1 VESNAA
7 RGAVAPHNAKPASV
21 WSSGGGDYEEISSQI
36 STALEHAV
44 RRLQPQPGERILDL
58 ATGTGWT
65 SRIAARRGAAVTGA
79 DIAEELLAAARRR
92 AQAEG
97 LNVEYVT
104 GDAEALPFDDAS
116 FDAVISTFGV
126 MFVTRPESAAHEIAR
141 VCRRGGRIALA
152 TWTPDGAVFE
162 MFKVMRPYMTP
173 PPSPP
178 PSPFA
183 WGTRE
188 RITELFGDAFDLAF
202 EDGVANYYD
211 RSGQAAWEAFVTGY
225 GPTKSLAA
233 SLDPQRRAELE
244 RDFTAFHDRYRS
256 DLGICVP
263 REYLL
268 TIGVR
273 K

>member
-1 VESNAA
+1 MESNAS
-7 RGAVAPHNAKPASV
+7 RGGIQPHNAKPASV
-21 WSSGGGDYEEISSQI
+21 WSSGGGDYDEISSQI
-36 STALEHAV
+36 SSALEHAV
-44 RRLQPQPGERILDL
+44 RRLQPQSGERILDL

-65 SRIAARRGAAVTGA
+65 SRIAGRRGATVVGA

-92 AQAEG
+92 AAAEG
-97 LNVEYVT
+97 LNIQYVT
-104 GDAEALPFDDAS
+104 GDAERLPFDDAS

-126 MFVTRPESAAHEIAR
+126 MFVSRPESAAHEIAR
-141 VCRRGGRIALA
+141 VCRRGGRMALA
-152 TWTPDGAVFE
+152 TWTPDGSVFD
-162 MFKVMRPYMTP
+162 MFKIMRPYMTP

-188 RITELFGDAFDLAF
+188 RIAELFGDAFDLAF
-202 EDGVANYYD
+202 EDGVTNYYE

-233 SLDPQRRAELE
+233 SLEPERRTELE
-244 RDFTAFHDRYRS
+244 RDFTEFHDGYRS